1 MNFMIYNI
9 KKTIFEEFEV
19 SIPNKIEKV
28 LQSYDFNLEYIVFT
42 KKNTKNQKNLIE
54 EAEINPTIN
63 TFIKENINKFI
74 SIIKLFI
81 VKNNIV
87 YILCILLKIKIY
99 ILFLYHF
106 LFLYLLT

>member
-81 VKNNIV
+81 VK
-87 YILCILLKIKIY
+87 
-99 ILFLYHF
+99 
-106 LFLYLLT
+106 